1 MHEMSLAEGI
11 VQLVEDAARAEG
23 CTRVKAVWLEI
34 GQLAAVEQESLRFC
48 FDAVTR
54 DSVAAGARLEII
66 ETPGQGWCMKCEG
79 NVAVTALYE
88 PCPVCGSYQ
97 IQVTGGDEM
106 RVKELEIE

>member
-11 VQLVEDAARAEG
+11 VQLVEEAARTDG
-23 CTRVKAVWLEI
+23 CSKVTTVWLEI
-34 GQLAAVEQESLRFC
+34 GQLAAVEIESLRFC

-54 DSVAAGARLEII
+54 DGIAEGARLEII

-79 NVAVTALYE
+79 NVPVTALYE

-97 IQVTGGDEM
+97 IQVTGGSEM
-106 RVKELEIE
+106 RVKEFEVE